1 VHLDYKS
8 EKSVNETGDSRRYI
22 LKELILHIGT
32 SKTGTSAIQSYCT
45 KNREKLK
52 EFGYEYPRM
61 GFRFKGVSSNRNGH
75 FLCCRIMDENGKR
88 RFDEELAVRS
98 EGYKKLKESFQ
109 NSDKVILSDEHI
121 WNACELK
128 KEGLLQV
135 KRRMDEQNIA
145 VKIIVYFRRQ
155 DEWMQ
160 SAWGQKVKGG
170 LCKSFSEFMSGTI
183 CKDYNLNYGKRLQDF
198 IDVFGREN
206 VIVRPYER
214 CQFADKKSVVA
225 DFLSQ
230 LNLPLEQMPEEVARV
245 INPSLEGVYIEAKRY
260 LNQFS
265 EFHNR
270 RGWLMRWLLQLQEE
284 DALEGKKWS
293 FYAPGERS
301 KFFQQFKASNDALAK
316 EFKINEENTLFLNP
330 VDESTYEFVGN
341 DTAKIVEI
349 CGRII
354 LKQKQDIKDLEK
366 DISTINKMS
375 PARWSYHYVKRK
387 WNATV
392 RK

>member
-1 VHLDYKS
+1 MHLDYKS

-135 KRRMDEQNIA
+135 KKRMDEQNIG

-170 LCKSFSEFMSGTI
+170 LCKSFSEFMSETI
-183 CKDYNLNYGKRLQDF
+183 C
-198 IDVFGREN
+198 
-206 VIVRPYER
+206 
-214 CQFADKKSVVA
+214 
-225 DFLSQ
+225 
-230 LNLPLEQMPEEVARV
+230 
-245 INPSLEGVYIEAKRY
+245 
-260 LNQFS
+260 
-265 EFHNR
+265 
-270 RGWLMRWLLQLQEE
+270 
-284 DALEGKKWS
+284 
-293 FYAPGERS
+293 
-301 KFFQQFKASNDALAK
+301 
-316 EFKINEENTLFLNP
+316 
-330 VDESTYEFVGN
+330 
-341 DTAKIVEI
+341 
-349 CGRII
+349 II
-354 LKQKQDIKDLEK
+354 
-366 DISTINKMS
+366 
-375 PARWSYHYVKRK
+375 
-387 WNATV
+387 
-392 RK
+392 